1 MKLVAADIGGTHAR
15 FAIAEVEGGKVVS
28 LSETT
33 KMRAADHASLQI
45 AWEAYGAMLGEP
57 LPPFAAIAIAA
68 PIRSDAIKFTNNPW
82 IVRPALMNE
91 RLKLKHRVLVN
102 DFEAVAHAVAAVDD
116 TQLLHIAG
124 PQGPLPDEGVVSVV
138 GPGTGLGVALL
149 YRERGR
155 VHVLPTEGGHID
167 FAPLDEVEERILTH
181 LRRKHNRVS
190 AERVVAGPG
199 LRAIWEVLAELEGS
213 DVPKGDDKALWSI
226 ALEGQGSI
234 AEAALDRFCLCLGAV
249 VGDIALTHGP
259 GPVVLAGGLGA
270 RLADF
275 LPRSGFAE
283 RFAAKGRFQSLMER
297 QPVKLITHPE
307 PGLLGAAAAFAAQQ
321 SAKDMS

>member
-1 MKLVAADIGGTHAR
+1 MKIVTADIGGTHAR
-15 FAIAEVEGGKVVS
+15 FAIAEVEAGRVVS
-28 LSETT
+28 LGEPT
-33 KMRAADHASLQI
+33 KMRAAEHASLQI
-45 AWEAYGAMLGEP
+45 AWEAYGEMLGEP
-57 LPPFAAIAIAA
+57 LPHHAAIAIAA

-91 RLKLKHRVLVN
+91 RLNLENRVLLN

-116 TQLLHIAG
+116 EYLQHITG
-124 PQGPLPDEGVVSVV
+124 PDVPLPDSGAISVV

-149 YRERGR
+149 YREQGR
-155 VHVLPTEGGHID
+155 VHVLPTEGGHSD
-167 FAPLDEVEERILTH
+167 FAALDEVEEQLLAHIRK
-181 LRRKHNRVS
+181 KHNRVS
-190 AERVVAGPG
+190 VERVVAGPG
-199 LRAIWEVLAELEGS
+199 LRAIWEVLAAIEGRR
-213 DVPKGDDKALWSI
+213 VPEGDDKTLWSM
-226 ALEGQGSI
+226 ALEGKDSL

-249 VGDIALTHGP
+249 AGDIALTHGP

-275 LPRSGFAE
+275 LPKSGFAE

-307 PGLLGAAAAFAAQQ
+307 PGLFGAAAAFAKEY
-321 SAKDMS
+321 S

>member
-1 MKLVAADIGGTHAR
+1 MKIVTADIGGTHAR

-28 LSETT
+28 LGEAT

-45 AWEAYGAMLGEP
+45 AWEAYGETLDEP
-57 LPPFAAIAIAA
+57 LPPYGAIAIAA

-91 RLKLKHRVLVN
+91 RLKLEHRVLVN

-116 TQLLHIAG
+116 DQLMHITG
-124 PQGPLPDEGVVSVV
+124 PEGPLPQEGVISVV

-149 YRERGR
+149 YREKGR
-155 VHVLPTEGGHID
+155 VHVLPTEGGHSD
-167 FAPLDEVEERILTH
+167 FAPLDEVEERVLTH
-181 LRRKHNRVS
+181 LRKKHNRVS
-190 AERVVAGPG
+190 VERVVAGGG
-199 LRAIWEVLAELEGS
+199 LRAIWDVLAELEGS
-213 DVPKGDDKALWSI
+213 DVPKGDDKTLWSI
-226 ALEGQGSI
+226 ALEGRDSI

-307 PGLLGAAAAFAAQQ
+307 PGLFGAAAAFA
-321 SAKDMS
+321 KDIA

>member
-1 MKLVAADIGGTHAR
+1 MKIVTADIGGTHAR

-28 LSETT
+28 LGEAT

-45 AWEAYGAMLGEP
+45 AWEAYGETLDEP
-57 LPPFAAIAIAA
+57 LPPYGAIAIAA

-91 RLKLKHRVLVN
+91 RLKLEHRVLVN

-116 TQLLHIAG
+116 NQLMHITG
-124 PQGPLPDEGVVSVV
+124 PEGPLPQEGVISVV

-149 YRERGR
+149 YREKGR
-155 VHVLPTEGGHID
+155 VHVLPTEGGHSD
-167 FAPLDEVEERILTH
+167 FAPLDEVEERVLTH
-181 LRRKHNRVS
+181 LRKKHNRVS
-190 AERVVAGPG
+190 VERVVAGSG

-226 ALEGQGSI
+226 ALEGRDSI

-307 PGLLGAAAAFAAQQ
+307 PGLFGAAAAFA
-321 SAKDMS
+321 KDIA

>member
-1 MKLVAADIGGTHAR
+1 MKIVTADIGGTHAR

-28 LSETT
+28 LGEAT

-45 AWEAYGAMLGEP
+45 AWEAYGETLDEP
-57 LPPFAAIAIAA
+57 LPPYGAIAIAA

-91 RLKLKHRVLVN
+91 RLKLEHRVLVN

-116 TQLLHIAG
+116 DQLMHITG
-124 PQGPLPDEGVVSVV
+124 PEGPLPQEGVISVV

-149 YRERGR
+149 YREKGR
-155 VHVLPTEGGHID
+155 VHVLPTEGGHSD
-167 FAPLDEVEERILTH
+167 FAPLDEVEEHVLTH
-181 LRRKHNRVS
+181 LRKKHNRVS
-190 AERVVAGPG
+190 VERVVAGGG
-199 LRAIWEVLAELEGS
+199 LRAIWDVLAELEGS
-213 DVPKGDDKALWSI
+213 DVPKGDDKTLWSI
-226 ALEGQGSI
+226 ALEGRDSI

-307 PGLLGAAAAFAAQQ
+307 PGLFGAAAAFA
-321 SAKDMS
+321 KDIA

>member
-1 MKLVAADIGGTHAR
+1 MKIVTADIGGTHAR
-15 FAIAEVEGGKVVS
+15 FAIAEVEDGKVVS
-28 LSETT
+28 LGEAT

-45 AWEAYGAMLGEP
+45 AWEAYGETLHEP
-57 LPPFAAIAIAA
+57 LPPYGAIAIAA

-91 RLKLKHRVLVN
+91 RLKLERRVLVN
-102 DFEAVAHAVAAVDD
+102 DFEAVAHAVAAVDED
-116 TQLLHIAG
+116 QLMHIAG
-124 PQGPLPDEGVVSVV
+124 PDGPLPEDGVISVV

-149 YRERGR
+149 YREKGR
-155 VHVLPTEGGHID
+155 VHVLPTEGGHSD
-167 FAPLDEVEERILTH
+167 FAPLDEVEERVLTH
-181 LRRKHNRVS
+181 LRKKHNRVS
-190 AERVVAGPG
+190 VERVVAGGG
-199 LRAIWEVLAELEGS
+199 LRAIWDVLAELEGS
-213 DVPKGDDKALWSI
+213 DVPKGDDKTLWSI
-226 ALEGQGSI
+226 ALEGRDSI

-307 PGLLGAAAAFAAQQ
+307 PGLFGAAAAFA
-321 SAKDMS
+321 KDIA

>member
-1 MKLVAADIGGTHAR
+1 MKIVTADIGGTHAR

-28 LSETT
+28 LGEAT

-45 AWEAYGAMLGEP
+45 AWEAYGETLDEP
-57 LPPFAAIAIAA
+57 LPPYGAIAIAA

-91 RLKLKHRVLVN
+91 RLKLEHRVLVN

-116 TQLLHIAG
+116 NQLMHITG
-124 PQGPLPDEGVVSVV
+124 PEGPLPQEGVISVV

-149 YRERGR
+149 YREKGR
-155 VHVLPTEGGHID
+155 VHVLPTEGGHSD
-167 FAPLDEVEERILTH
+167 FAPLDEVEERVLTH
-181 LRRKHNRVS
+181 LRKKHNRVS
-190 AERVVAGPG
+190 VERVVAGGG
-199 LRAIWEVLAELEGS
+199 LRAIWDVLAELEGS
-213 DVPKGDDKALWSI
+213 DVPKGDDKTLWSI
-226 ALEGQGSI
+226 ALEGRDSI

-270 RLADF
+270 RLAQF

-307 PGLLGAAAAFAAQQ
+307 PGLFGAAAAFA
-321 SAKDMS
+321 KDIA

>member
-1 MKLVAADIGGTHAR
+1 MKIVTADIGGTHAR

-28 LSETT
+28 LGETT

-45 AWEAYGAMLGEP
+45 AWEAYGETLDEP
-57 LPPFAAIAIAA
+57 LPPYGAIAIAA

-91 RLKLKHRVLVN
+91 RLKLEHRVLVN

-116 TQLLHIAG
+116 NQLMHITG
-124 PQGPLPDEGVVSVV
+124 PEGPLPQEGVISVV

-149 YRERGR
+149 YREKGR
-155 VHVLPTEGGHID
+155 VHVLPTEGGHSD
-167 FAPLDEVEERILTH
+167 FAPLDEVEERVLTH
-181 LRRKHNRVS
+181 LRKKHNRVS
-190 AERVVAGPG
+190 VERVVAGSG

-226 ALEGQGSI
+226 ALEGRDSI

-307 PGLLGAAAAFAAQQ
+307 PGLFGAAAAFA
-321 SAKDMS
+321 KDIA